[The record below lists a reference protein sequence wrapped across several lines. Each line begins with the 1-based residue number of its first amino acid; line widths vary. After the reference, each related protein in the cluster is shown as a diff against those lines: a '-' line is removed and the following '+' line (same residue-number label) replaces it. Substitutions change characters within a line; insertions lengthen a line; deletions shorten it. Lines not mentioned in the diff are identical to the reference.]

1 MNKIFDLLKSQVP
14 FELKRPSSLL
24 SISIAIIFTGFL
36 LQLGT
41 RLLDSLFQFL
51 TPYFPSIVKGLLY
64 VFSYSFNVKL
74 NLISIVLFIVIFFT
88 VYRVVDRTLL
98 GRLSNMK
105 VFFDDFD
112 FSNKGWLLN
121 YWGSSNPD
129 KTCHYE
135 DSVLVFEA
143 ESDDL
148 TSERKEYGAYYDLDT
163 GIYEKNKYEV
173 SCMVRTEKGTTMG
186 IRLWVH
192 DTRGHNGVK
201 YPTNFYTPGESL
213 EEIKV
218 GYTGSASQAL
228 RIHLHIK
235 PGKGKIYVDS
245 VTVIKK

>member
-1 MNKIFDLLKSQVP
+1 MKKILDLLKSQVP

-24 SISIAIIFTGFL
+24 SIAIAIIFTGFL

-41 RLLDSLFQFL
+41 RLLDSLFQLL
-51 TPYFPSIVKGLLY
+51 TPYFPSIVKGLLD

-74 NLISIVLFIVIFFT
+74 NLISIVIFIVIFFT
-88 VYRVVDRTLL
+88 AYRVIDRTLL
-98 GRLSNMK
+98 RKLGNTK

-121 YWGSSNPD
+121 YWGSNNPD

-148 TSERKEYGAYYDLDT
+148 TNERKEYGAYYDLVT
-163 GIYEKNKYEV
+163 GIYEKDKYEV
-173 SCMVRTEKGTTMG
+173 SCMVRAEKGTTMG

-192 DTRGHNGVK
+192 DTRGHNEIK
-201 YPTNFYTPGESL
+201 YPANFYTPGESL

-218 GYTGSASQAL
+218 GFTGSTSQAL